1 MIGVGVY
8 SSARASASAVRWR
21 AMRTSISPCALA
33 ADSWGCVSFVVSL
46 SDLGDCV
53 CACCC
58 VSPCLSFVC
67 SGGCMHACCC
77 APLVCALLIFFVIF
91 NILCG
96 VLLALGAKE
105 VSQVPF
111 L

>member
-77 APLVCALLIFFVIF
+77 APLVCALLIFFIF